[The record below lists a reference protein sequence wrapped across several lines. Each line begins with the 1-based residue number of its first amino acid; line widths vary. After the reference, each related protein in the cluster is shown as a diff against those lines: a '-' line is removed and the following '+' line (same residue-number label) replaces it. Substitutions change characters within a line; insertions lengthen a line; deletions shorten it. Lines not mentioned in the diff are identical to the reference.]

1 MDFSFSERTGYIQV
15 SIIHSKGKEGCK
27 SDTGDEEAVS
37 GLRRTLG
44 LYVRGGSQGLGD
56 TSLQPQPWGD

>member
-1 MDFSFSERTGYIQV
+1 M